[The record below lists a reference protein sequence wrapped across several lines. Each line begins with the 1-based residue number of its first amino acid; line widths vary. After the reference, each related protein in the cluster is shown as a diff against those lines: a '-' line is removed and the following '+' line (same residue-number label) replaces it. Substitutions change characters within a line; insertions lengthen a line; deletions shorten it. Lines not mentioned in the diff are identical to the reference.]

1 MKHSGY
7 SLRHSLVR
15 MPLESHLKVISDVL
29 DGGIL
34 TLVERRE
41 LLIDHE
47 LLAAAVEFF
56 LTYPLMAEDKG
67 GLAYLP
73 LKHGKRAYNLD
84 QFLECLQR
92 DREHLARLTSLVR
105 KALFTR
111 FVQDAAAA
119 A

>member
-47 LLAAAVEFF
+47 LLAAQLSSF
-56 LTYPLMAEDKG
+56 
-67 GLAYLP
+67 
-73 LKHGKRAYNLD
+73 
-84 QFLECLQR
+84 
-92 DREHLARLTSLVR
+92 
-105 KALFTR
+105 
-111 FVQDAAAA
+111 
-119 A
+119 